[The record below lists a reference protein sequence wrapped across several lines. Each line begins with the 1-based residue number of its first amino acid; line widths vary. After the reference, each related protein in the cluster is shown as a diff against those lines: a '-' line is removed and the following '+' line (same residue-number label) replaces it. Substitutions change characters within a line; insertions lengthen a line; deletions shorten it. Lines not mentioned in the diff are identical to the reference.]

1 MFWKT
6 KVNCWYRDKPR
17 ARVVKKVE
25 RWIIGEA
32 GDADEAMRQARS
44 HAENNAPMGPKWIGF
59 EATECASIKLP
70 LAVASWHVR

>member
-17 ARVVKKVE
+17 ARLVKKVE

-32 GDADEAMRQARS
+32 EEADDAMKKACK
-44 HAENNAPMGPKWIGF
+44 HAENTAPMGPKWVAF
-59 EATECASIKLP
+59 EATECASVKLP
-70 LAVASWHVR
+70 LTVASCHVR